1 MSDSTTVDN
10 GSVNAFL
17 LQLALT
23 AGTLA
28 VFMTIFIILRP
39 KKDLI
44 YRPRIQLIPY
54 VVA

>member
-1 MSDSTTVDN
+1 MSDSATIDN

-28 VFMTIFIILRP
+28 VFMTAFIILRP
-39 KKDLI
+39 KKGLI
-44 YRPRIQLIPY
+44 YRPRIMLVPY
-54 VVA
+54 VA